1 MIEEL
6 FDSLSRAGLE
16 TPQKSR
22 GSVTRMIERIGE
34 GDEEAK
40 EQLFD
45 VVIEQLRDK
54 ADAILRRY
62 QNAIGLEADDL
73 VNTVYVQ
80 LMNRLA
86 ACEIVDRQHFMGTA
100 CQHFNW
106 LLLGVVRG
114 ERRKQHWK
122 HQDLTFS
129 LPNMDDQSIG
139 ERIVEAET
147 LGQVLEAVENLD
159 ESLQQVLQMRVWLDM
174 TFEQISQELQIA
186 SSTVHDRYQR
196 ALDSLKKSIE

>member
-1 MIEEL
+1 MIEQL

-22 GSVTRMIERIGE
+22 GSVTHMIERIGE

-86 ACEIVDRQHFMGTA
+86 ACEITNRQHFMGTA

-106 LLLGVVRG
+106 LLLDTV
-114 ERRKQHWK
+114 RRKRAI
-122 HQDLTFS
+122 HQDLSFS
-129 LPNMDDQSIG
+129 LPDSDDKSPG
-139 ERIVEAET
+139 ELVVKAET
-147 LGQVLEAVENLD
+147 FERVLAALESLD
-159 ESLQQVLQMRVWLDM
+159 ESLRQVVHMRVWLDM
-174 TFEQISQELQIA
+174 TFEEIGQELQMPN
-186 SSTVHDRYQR
+186 STVHDHYKR
-196 ALDSLKKSIE
+196 ALDNLRMAID

>member
-16 TPQKSR
+16 TPQKAR
-22 GSVTRMIERIGE
+22 GSVTRIIERIGE

-45 VVIEQLRDK
+45 VVIQQLRDK
-54 ADAILRRY
+54 ADGILRRY

-73 VNTVYVQ
+73 VNTVYVK

-86 ACEIVDRQHFMGTA
+86 ACKIANRQHFMGTA

-106 LLLGVVRG
+106 LLLEEIRG
-114 ERRKQHWK
+114 PSRVHPG
-122 HQDLTFS
+122 LSFS
-129 LPNMDDQSIG
+129 LPDLDGKSPG
-139 ERIVEAET
+139 ELVVKAET
-147 LGQVLEAVENLD
+147 LERALEALWSLD
-159 ESLQQVLQMRVWLDM
+159 ESLRQVVYMHVWLDM
-174 TFEQISQELQIA
+174 TFEQIGQELQMG
-186 SSTVHDRYQR
+186 SSTAHDRYQR
-196 ALDSLKKSIE
+196 ALDSLKKATE